1 MKEKPVSILLETAK
15 NEYAEAINEITNKH
29 NLSYYFLWLI
39 FKDFLVE
46 IEKNKNIELQKDILE
61 YNKEEGEIDGKD
73 TISK

>member
-1 MKEKPVSILLETAK
+1 MKEKPISILLETAK
-15 NEYAEAINEITNKH
+15 NEYAEVINKITNEH